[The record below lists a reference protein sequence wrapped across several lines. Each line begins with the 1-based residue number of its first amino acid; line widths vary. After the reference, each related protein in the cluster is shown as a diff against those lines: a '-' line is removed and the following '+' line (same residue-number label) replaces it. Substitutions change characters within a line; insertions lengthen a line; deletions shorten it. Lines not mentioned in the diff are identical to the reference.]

1 VGPSTNF
8 GIGLIAAT
16 DIGNVIEDNT
26 IIGNTN
32 GIFLAQGVQG
42 NIFRG
47 NLIVGNPPVQEAID
61 HGPSGGADILNMAS
75 DGANAF
81 EGNVCLTSVNA
92 PCAFIAPSLTASPNP
107 IPVTGNAVV
116 GQTTVSWNAPG
127 AQVIEIHIGS
137 PNGPVFTDMGNR
149 GSLQTGPWVSDGLTF
164 YLQDVTGGNPLTSDY
179 TLATLVVRL
188 QRPGQASIW
197 NRRSVG
203 VAGAT
208 GIPLMGLLLCGF
220 FWRRRS

>member
-16 DIGNVIEDNT
+16 DTGNVIEDNT

-47 NLIVGNPPVQEAID
+47 NLIVGNPPVQVTID

-107 IPVTGNAVV
+107 IPVNGNAIV
-116 GQTTVSWNAPG
+116 GQTTISWNAPG
-127 AQVIEIHIGS
+127 ATVIEIHIGS
-137 PNGPVFTDMGNR
+137 PNGPVFTDQGNR
-149 GSLQTGPWVSDGLTF
+149 GSLQTGVWVSDGLTF
-164 YLQDVTGGNPLTSDY
+164 YLQDVSGGNPLTSDY
-179 TLATLVVRL
+179 TLATLVVHL
-188 QRPGQASIW
+188 QRPGQASLL
-197 NRRSVG
+197 NRRSVW
-203 VAGAT
+203 VAGVSA
-208 GIPLMGLLLCGF
+208 IPLLGLVLCGLI
-220 FWRRRS
+220 WYRRS